1 MTADERDEPGEERS
15 EIERER
21 EVPDSDAQE
30 VEDESGPWAKFSTG
44 RDPDE

>member
-1 MTADERDEPGEERS
+1 MDPNEQPEGEERS

-21 EVPDSDAQE
+21 EEPDE
-30 VEDESGPWAKFSTG
+30 EPEPVEDDSGPWAKFSTG

>member
-1 MTADERDEPGEERS
+1 MGPAEQEDSGEERS

-21 EVPDSDAQE
+21 EEPDREPQD
-30 VEDESGPWAKFSTG
+30 VEDESGPWAKASPG